1 MRSSSL
7 ALTSLSLVVI
17 AGAVVAGA
25 AVAEE
30 VPAAYRTA
38 SQSSQ
43 IIEKTVIMVQ
53 PGDTVY
59 ALGRRYGVK
68 PAEIIELNGIP
79 APYHLAVGEEI
90 ILPSLQPQYMS
101 MTEAVPAQGAI
112 TGEAAVEPSAG
123 YLREEV
129 RAYEASASSA
139 PTRLEYQSTMTTQKN
154 LPPAVERL
162 DAIYTVRPG
171 DTMYSLAKRFEM
183 DLEELAAANDMT
195 VPYTLSVS
203 QRLIIPGAMDVP
215 ATSQAMTAEAPAVE
229 TAEAMAPSKDAQL
242 AARELGVMPAVAD
255 RAASGED
262 AILISKTGD
271 SRFSWPLRGAIIEGY
286 GTTKDG
292 LRNDGINIAAPIGA
306 PIRAA
311 ADGEV
316 IYTGAELDG
325 YGNLLL
331 VRHIDGWV
339 SAYAHTDSIVV
350 KKGDMVRQ
358 GQVVAKVGRTGTVEA
373 PQLHFELRHE
383 LQPRDPL
390 AALEGR
396 DIKAVSFTR

>member
-1 MRSSSL
+1 MRSSTL
-7 ALTSLSLVVI
+7 ALASISLV
-17 AGAVVAGA
+17 ALAGA
-25 AVAEE
+25 AVASAAVAEE
-30 VPAAYRTA
+30 IPAAYRTTA
-38 SQSSQ
+38 SSPV
-43 IIEKTVIMVQ
+43 IEKTVIMVQ

-68 PAEIIELNGIP
+68 PTDIIALNDIP

-90 ILPSLQPQYMS
+90 ILPQKLQKMAAPLPQPVS
-101 MTEAVPAQGAI
+101 TGPISGQSALPASPAPLKKDVQMI
-112 TGEAAVEPSAG
+112 Q
-123 YLREEV
+123 
-129 RAYEASASSA
+129 ASATSA
-139 PTRLEYQSTMTTQKN
+139 PTQLEYSTVAAVPEK

-171 DTMYSLAKRFEM
+171 DTMYSLSRRFEIG
-183 DLEELAAANDMT
+183 LEELAAANN
-195 VPYTLSVS
+195 VPAPYTLSVS
-203 QRLIIPGAMDVP
+203 QRLIIPGAM
-215 ATSQAMTAEAPAVE
+215 TAPETIQTETAPAPAEQLASLE
-229 TAEAMAPSKDAQL
+229 TSEEAQM
-242 AARELGVMPAVAD
+242 AARELGVVPAVAD
-255 RAASGED
+255 SSDTED
-262 AILISKTGD
+262 NAILISKTGD
-271 SRFSWPLRGAIIEGY
+271 SRFSWPIRGAIIEGY
-286 GTTKDG
+286 GTTKEG

-339 SAYAHTDSIVV
+339 SAYAHTDSIMV

-358 GQVVAKVGRTGTVEA
+358 GQVVAKVGRTGSVEA

-396 DIKAVSFTR
+396 DIMAASYTQ